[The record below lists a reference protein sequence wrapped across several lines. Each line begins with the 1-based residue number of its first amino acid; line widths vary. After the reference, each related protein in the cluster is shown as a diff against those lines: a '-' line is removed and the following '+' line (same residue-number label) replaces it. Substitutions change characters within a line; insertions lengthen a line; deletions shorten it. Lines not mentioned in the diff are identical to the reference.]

1 MDLIKSHY
9 RQTQNTQAIKKTFK
23 KDEEK
28 TMLSCIQRNH
38 RKPAPSVFFCSWEVL
53 LLSSC
58 GETRVYQLGARSSR
72 RYGGMTEVEVLR
84 TRRVRESFT
93 GKFPYE
99 ISLGTAFS

>member
-38 RKPAPSVFFCSWEVL
+38 RKPAPSVFCSSEVL